1 MSKPLRIFILGLFSI
16 IASAIIFVGYLYWNF
31 VFQPASKEKKEI
43 VFEITPQ
50 KSFMT
55 IANELEKENLVKN
68 AHFFNVYAKI
78 SGLRNKIK
86 VGEYALN
93 SNMRPKEILSVL
105 ISGISIAKPLTIPEG
120 YNLFEI
126 AEIFEKMGLSKK
138 EDFLKLA
145 FDPEFVKSI
154 TGEDASSLEGF
165 LYPETYQVTKYM
177 GLRDIISAQV
187 KQFKSVFK
195 SILEQKQISNL
206 NPKEILILASI
217 IEKETGNPSERVLVS
232 SVFHNRLSKK
242 MRLQTDPTILYGKSV
257 ANKKLEMNITKAD
270 ILSTNNPYN
279 TYTIAALPPGP
290 ISNPGKASLV
300 AAVQPAKTNFLF
312 FVSQNDGTSRF
323 TEHLSEHNKNVQ
335 ETQLNQKA
343 REGKSWRDLNDK
355 PKTN

>member
-1 MSKPLRIFILGLFSI
+1 
-16 IASAIIFVGYLYWNF
+16 
-31 VFQPASKEKKEI
+31 
-43 VFEITPQ
+43 
-50 KSFMT
+50 
-55 IANELEKENLVKN
+55 
-68 AHFFNVYAKI
+68 
-78 SGLRNKIK
+78 
-86 VGEYALN
+86 
-93 SNMRPKEILSVL
+93 
-105 ISGISIAKPLTIPEG
+105 
-120 YNLFEI
+120 
-126 AEIFEKMGLSKK
+126 
-138 EDFLKLA
+138 
-145 FDPEFVKSI
+145 
-154 TGEDASSLEGF
+154 
-165 LYPETYQVTKYM
+165 
-177 GLRDIISAQV
+177 
-187 KQFKSVFK
+187 
-195 SILEQKQISNL
+195 
-206 NPKEILILASI
+206 
-217 IEKETGNPSERVLVS
+217 
-232 SVFHNRLSKK
+232 

>member
-242 MRLQTDPTILYGKSV
+242 NAL
-257 ANKKLEMNITKAD
+257 
-270 ILSTNNPYN
+270 TN
-279 TYTIAALPPGP
+279 
-290 ISNPGKASLV
+290 
-300 AAVQPAKTNFLF
+300 
-312 FVSQNDGTSRF
+312 
-323 TEHLSEHNKNVQ
+323 
-335 ETQLNQKA
+335 
-343 REGKSWRDLNDK
+343 
-355 PKTN
+355 